1 MKSRIIL
8 FLHLAFWAYM
18 IMQHLFPILAYSE
31 LDPVYYRVM
40 PVDFGF
46 NVILFYGLY
55 LYVLPMLFRL
65 KNRPVAVVTGIAIVM
80 AYSAL
85 TLCFFFYYEKILHL
99 MPEDQ
104 MVITRTDILTHL
116 RGIIVMV
123 IYALL
128 IRVVATFIAKQ
139 QKEAE
144 LVQQNQ
150 ASEIALLRSQINPHF
165 LFNTLNNIYS
175 LIRNQSKDADTAVM
189 KLSEIMR
196 YMLYD
201 SNAEKV
207 ALSKEIEYLH
217 GFIELQ
223 RLRLEDP
230 DYVVFDIQGDLTSRT
245 IAPMI
250 LIPFVEN
257 AFKHGGRKGVS
268 PGISIQLVVT
278 SSQIV
283 FQVDNTK
290 PKHPQANKDS
300 IGGIGLSNI
309 KRRLLLIYPNSHHLE
324 IRDEEEMFRV
334 TLVLDN

>member
-1 MKSRIIL
+1 MKNRIIL

-40 PVDFGF
+40 PVDFTL
-46 NVILFYGLY
+46 NLVLFYGLY
-55 LYVLPMLFRL
+55 LYVLPFLFRFRRKPL
-65 KNRPVAVVTGIAIVM
+65 AFLAGTAIVTG
-80 AYSAL
+80 YSTL
-85 TLCFFFYYEKILHL
+85 TLCFFYYYETILHL
-99 MPEDQ
+99 MPDTEV
-104 MVITRTDILTHL
+104 VITRTDILTHF
-116 RGIIVMV
+116 RGSIVMV
-123 IYALL
+123 IYAVL
-128 IRVVATFIAKQ
+128 IRVVANYIAQQ
-139 QKEAE
+139 QKESE
-144 LVQQNQ
+144 LIQQNQ

-165 LFNTLNNIYS
+165 LFNTLNNIYA
-175 LIRNQSKDADTAVM
+175 LIRSGSKDADTAVM

-196 YMLYD
+196 YMLYE

-268 PGISIQLVVT
+268 PGISIQLIVT
-278 SSQIV
+278 ASQLV

-290 PKHPQANKDS
+290 PNLPRQNKDS
-300 IGGIGLSNI
+300 VGGIGLSNI
-309 KRRLLLIYPNSHHLE
+309 RRRLLLIYPNSHHLD

-334 TLVLDN
+334 TLILEG